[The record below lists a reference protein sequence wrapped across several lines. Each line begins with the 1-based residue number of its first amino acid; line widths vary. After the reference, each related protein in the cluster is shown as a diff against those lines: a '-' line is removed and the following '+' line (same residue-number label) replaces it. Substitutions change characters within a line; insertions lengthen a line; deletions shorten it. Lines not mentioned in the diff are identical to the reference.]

1 MNVLRRFWDEH
12 PRLSMWII
20 LAIGMV
26 VIMIVAARHVGFTP
40 AQWAWLIA
48 ATIGLAGVCTWIITW
63 GDQQEQEDEAGE

>member
-12 PRLSMWII
+12 PRLSMWVI

-26 VIMIVAARHVGFTP
+26 AIMIWAAWSVGFTA

-48 ATIGLAGVCTWIITW
+48 VTIGLAGLCSWIISW
-63 GDQQEQEDEAGE
+63 EE